1 MADSQVPSG
10 LVNLATIVLGIALII
25 DFVWVINTALH
36 AMK

>member
-1 MADSQVPSG
+1 MADASVPHG
-10 LVNLATIVLGIALII
+10 LINITTVILGIALII

>member
-1 MADSQVPSG
+1 MADTPMPHG
-10 LVNLATIVLGIALII
+10 LLNIATVILGIALII

>member
-1 MADSQVPSG
+1 MADSTVPSG
-10 LVNLATIVLGIALII
+10 LVNIATIVLGIALIV

>member
-1 MADSQVPSG
+1 MDSTVPRG
-10 LVNLATIVLGIALII
+10 MVNLATVVMGLALLA

>member
-1 MADSQVPSG
+1 MADSSVPTG
-10 LVNLATIVLGIALII
+10 LVNLATVVLGIALVI

>member
-1 MADSQVPSG
+1 MEGNDVPRG
-10 LVNLATIVLGIALII
+10 LLQIGTIVMGIALVI